1 MMRVIVPSSRPVLTG
16 GHSRLAAVKPALLA
30 SLLACV
36 LLPSLVAAQRLEHPR
51 ALRLQGDQAEQLRLL
66 RGDAPAKHFPAAA
79 KAAALDGVVV
89 VDVLLNE
96 AGQVLEAQ
104 VVNEQPRGH
113 GFGLA
118 ALDTVKTFEFENPH
132 RRLLLVALTVEFLP

>member
-1 MMRVIVPSSRPVLTG
+1 MKSR
-16 GHSRLAAVKPALLA
+16 ALLA
-30 SLLACV
+30 MAAGLLLSMPAM
-36 LLPSLVAAQRLEHPR
+36 AQRIENPR
-51 ALRLQGDQAEQLRLL
+51 ALRLTGEQAEQLRLL
-66 RGDAPAKHFPAAA
+66 RGDTPEQHFPAAA

-89 VDVLLNE
+89 VDVLLNDT
-96 AGQVLEAQ
+96 GQVLEAQ
-104 VVNEQPRGH
+104 VVSEQPRGQ

>member
-1 MMRVIVPSSRPVLTG
+1 MKCVLI
-16 GHSRLAAVKPALLA
+16 P
-30 SLLACV
+30 SLLACM
-36 LLPSLVAAQRLEHPR
+36 LLPSFAATQRLEEPR
-51 ALRLQGDQAEQLRLL
+51 ALRLEGERARQLRLL

-96 AGQVLEAQ
+96 SGQVLEAQ
-104 VVNEQPRGH
+104 VVSEQPRGR

-118 ALDTVKTFEFENPH
+118 ALDTVKTFEFENPY
-132 RRLLLVALTVEFLP
+132 RRWLLVALTVEFLP

>member
-1 MMRVIVPSSRPVLTG
+1 MKTLVP
-16 GHSRLAAVKPALLA
+16 LA
-30 SLLACV
+30 SAGLLMS
-36 LLPSLVAAQRLEHPR
+36 LPAMAQRIENPR
-51 ALRLQGDQAEQLRLL
+51 ALRLEGEQAAQLRLL
-66 RGDAPAKHFPAAA
+66 RGDTPEQHFPAAA

-89 VDVLLNE
+89 VDVLLND

-104 VVNEQPRGH
+104 VVSEQPGGH

-132 RRLLLVALTVEFLP
+132 RRLLLLALTVEFLP

>member
-1 MMRVIVPSSRPVLTG
+1 M
-16 GHSRLAAVKPALLA
+16 KPALLPFI
-30 SLLACV
+30 LACA
-36 LLPSLVAAQRLEHPR
+36 LLSSFAAAQRIENPR
-51 ALRLQGDQAEQLRLL
+51 ALRLQDEQAEQLRRL
-66 RGDAPAKHFPAAA
+66 RGEAPEKYFPAAA
-79 KAAALDGVVV
+79 KEAALDGVVV

-104 VVNEQPRGH
+104 VVSEQPRGA

-118 ALDTVKTFEFENPH
+118 ALDAVKTFEFENTY

>member
-1 MMRVIVPSSRPVLTG
+1 MKSVLI
-16 GHSRLAAVKPALLA
+16 PI
-30 SLLACV
+30 LLACM
-36 LLPSLVAAQRLEHPR
+36 LLPSFAAAQRLENPR
-51 ALRLQGDQAEQLRLL
+51 ALRLEGEQVEQLRLL
-66 RGDAPAKHFPAAA
+66 RGDTPEMHFPAAA

-104 VVNEQPRGH
+104 VVSEQPRGQ